1 MKHRKFQEVV
11 TMDALKMIS
20 NASMKENAPQVEIGD
35 TVKVHVRIQE
45 GDKSRIQVFE
55 GTVIAKKH
63 GGISETFTVRRVAH
77 GCGIERVF
85 PLHSPAVDKVE
96 LVRHGKVRRAKLYY
110 LRDRVGK
117 AAKVK
122 ELL

>member
-1 MKHRKFQEVV
+1 
-11 TMDALKMIS
+11 MDALKVIS
-20 NASMKENAPQVEIGD
+20 ESSMKKEVPAFNVGD
-35 TVKVHVRIQE
+35 TIKVHVKIQE

-63 GGISETFTVRRVAH
+63 GGVNETFTVRRVAH

-85 PLHSPAVDKVE
+85 PLHSPVVEKVE
-96 LVRHGKVRRAKLYY
+96 VIRRGKVRRAKLYY

-122 ELL
+122 ELVK